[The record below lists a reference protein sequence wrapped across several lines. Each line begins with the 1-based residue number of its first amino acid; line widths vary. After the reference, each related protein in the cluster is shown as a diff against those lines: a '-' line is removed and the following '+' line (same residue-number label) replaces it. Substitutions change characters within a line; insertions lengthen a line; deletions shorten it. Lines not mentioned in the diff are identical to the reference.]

1 MAMISSRRFFAVMAI
16 STSAVLFAG
25 CASFQAPRP
34 GTSSHPNRS
43 EYDVSHHGP
52 RPTAMAIKDGVEV
65 WDLTVPP
72 TAEAFG
78 IDPDD
83 TVMVGAYSSSTPG
96 GRPVRFLLPGGED
109 VDVRANEVVFELSEN
124 DQAITS
130 RATGKELSPAGRFF
144 DLRVDAPAAQGAE
157 AGVAAYRKALQE
169 LGLPDDTVSE
179 LQEQI
184 ERAATV
190 DPLSS
195 PRVGVSASIPKT
207 DGFRFSVST
216 AFRPDRDDPTFLL
229 EFHGAWDPLPVS

>member
-1 MAMISSRRFFAVMAI
+1 
-16 STSAVLFAG
+16 
-25 CASFQAPRP
+25 
-34 GTSSHPNRS
+34 
-43 EYDVSHHGP
+43 
-52 RPTAMAIKDGVEV
+52 MAIKDGVEV

-83 TVMVGAYSSSTPG
+83 TVMVGAYSSSIPG
-96 GRPVRFLLPGGED
+96 SRPVRFLLPGGED

-130 RATGKELSPAGRFF
+130 RVTGKELSPAGRFF

-157 AGVAAYRKALQE
+157 AGVAAYRQALQE

-190 DPLSS
+190 DPFRS

-229 EFHGAWDPLPVS
+229 EFHGAWDPLPDS